1 MFLPS
6 ARLEQ
11 FYLTL
16 DAAVLG
22 ESLDLTGKKDF
33 FFPWFGMTRILAMET
48 VQHDITKSGNTAHLS
63 SITVTQDLLAELIL
77 RFFCSLR

>member
-33 FFPWFGMTRILAMET
+33 FFPMVW
-48 VQHDITKSGNTAHLS
+48 D
-63 SITVTQDLLAELIL
+63 D
-77 RFFCSLR
+77 